1 MLKLIFLGVNGSLQ
15 DTDSG
20 NTSLLLMGRKGSLAV
35 DLSCNIGTLVNAGV
49 DAVILTHEHIDHVYG
64 LPSLLHQMWIAGRR
78 KALDIYVPKGLEGL
92 ADGLI
97 QLFGIREKKNMFAIR
112 MHTEPVFCVGTMKVT
127 TFPTDHTEVSIGVVV
142 EEGDVI
148 EDGDAAEESDA
159 IEEGDAAEEG
169 DVIEEGDATEESD
182 VTEDGMEDAM
192 EGRRSKLVYTCDT
205 RPLRDIPSFM
215 KGAQVLV
222 HEASGLSKDGETLLR
237 KGHSSGADA
246 GKMARALGA
255 DKLYLCH
262 LPRGEEAKAEIL
274 HEAKMVFEES
284 FIPEVLREIAVDGI
298 HV

>member
-148 EDGDAAEESDA
+148 EDGDAAE
-159 IEEGDAAEEG
+159 
-169 DVIEEGDATEESD
+169 
-182 VTEDGMEDAM
+182 DGMEDAM

-205 RPLRDIPSFM
+205 RPLGDIPSFM

>member
-97 QLFGIREKKNMFAIR
+97 QLFGIREKKNMFEIR
-112 MHTEPVFCVGTMKVT
+112 MHTEPVFSVGTMKVT
-127 TFPTDHTEVSIGVVV
+127 TFPTDHTKMSIGVVV

-148 EDGDAAEESDA
+148 EDD
-159 IEEGDAAEEG
+159 
-169 DVIEEGDATEESD
+169 DVIEEGDAIEDSD
-182 VTEDGMEDAM
+182 AIEDAMEDAM
-192 EGRRSKLVYTCDT
+192 KGRRAKLVYTCDT

-215 KGAQVLV
+215 DGAQVLV

-246 GKMARALGA
+246 GKMARMLGA